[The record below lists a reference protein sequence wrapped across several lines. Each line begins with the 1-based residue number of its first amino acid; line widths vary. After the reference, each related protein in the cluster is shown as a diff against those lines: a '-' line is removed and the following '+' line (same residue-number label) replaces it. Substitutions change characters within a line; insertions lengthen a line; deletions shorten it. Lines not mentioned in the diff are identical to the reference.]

1 MPHPSLA
8 PLITLSAISSG
19 AAPIL
24 ADVLMSETF
33 HLVQRAGFERSDHC
47 QSIYNRDIGTAC
59 CYQNLLILLSAFS
72 KQLSELIEFFL

>member
-24 ADVLMSETF
+24 ADVLMSELWFNEQDLNDLIT
-33 HLVQRAGFERSDHC
+33 ASP
-47 QSIYNRDIGTAC
+47 SI
-59 CYQNLLILLSAFS
+59 
-72 KQLSELIEFFL
+72 IEI